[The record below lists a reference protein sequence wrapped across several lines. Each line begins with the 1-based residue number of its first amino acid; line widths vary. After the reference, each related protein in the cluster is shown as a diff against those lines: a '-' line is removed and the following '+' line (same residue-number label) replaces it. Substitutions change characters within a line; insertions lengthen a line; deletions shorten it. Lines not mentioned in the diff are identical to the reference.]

1 MSRKESAAS
10 TLDEVLKYHLSNS
23 ENLRGDNSN
32 ELEVRFGTKGKKRIT
47 KIQFENVIRALKSHG
62 FVCFNERGQEILK
75 IQSEFVDVKTG
86 RTKLSNVR
94 VVLNGDSTI
103 QQYCKENSLDNI
115 NDYQMDYESKS
126 YAKNGEAVFY
136 PIDNNDFNL
145 RFSYQTETKLNEK
158 SPIVKEMKRGW
169 DDSKKMFRY
178 LNRITYKNDK
188 DFDSPIKVD
197 MSITKMSQ
205 RKKDQGDG
213 LYYKVSESGVFQAP
227 EVYEIEIELDNLKL
241 GDYSKYKE
249 PEQVK
254 AVIKKTIM
262 IVLSGLQ
269 NTNYPVPYSQQELAL
284 QHYSALLG
292 TEKKQQH
299 EYKPKDF
306 CGPASYTLELK
317 NIQPQ
322 KTKEVMKLPNI
333 RDDYTV
339 TDKADGLRKL
349 LFVDVDGK
357 MYYITTNMDVE
368 FTGFLVTDKKLYN
381 SLLDGEHILHNKTGG
396 FINMFAAFDIYYVAG
411 KSVREKAF
419 MPLEADEERSNFR
432 LVLLNNYMTA
442 LNKSLRCITQKGVNK
457 DNTKSVEALPV
468 RFSVKNFY
476 TGSIFESC
484 RILLEKEK
492 DELFEYET
500 DGLIFTPARFGV
512 GGSKAGEAS
521 KPMKVTW
528 EHSFK
533 WKPPEF
539 NTIDFLVTTKKTKTG
554 QDMVNNIFVD
564 GENMGNNEQLT
575 QFKTLMLRCGY
586 DERKH
591 GMLDPCNQVYEDKIR
606 ERDFDNEDTYKPVL
620 FYPTDPY
627 DNEAHLCEVVLKKDA
642 NNISQMMCEN
652 GDVIES
658 NMIVEFR
665 YDISRDRKKRW
676 IPLNVRYDKTAEFRA
691 GQRNY
696 GNAYHVANSNWHSI
710 HHPVTA
716 EMLSTGANI
725 PEEVSDVYYNRKF
738 DEKHTEA
745 MRDFHN
751 LVVKRRLIV
760 DVSNK
765 GNTLID
771 FAVGKAGDLA
781 KWTAARLSF
790 VFGIDVA
797 QDNLEN
803 KIDGACARYIN
814 FKREHR
820 FVPDALFVNGDSGR
834 NIRDGVAINSEKQR
848 EITFQVF
855 GSKPKAEKY
864 GRGVEKSYGRGK
876 NGFDMSVCMFALH
889 YFFKDA
895 KTLEN
900 FVKNVSE
907 CTKIG
912 GHFVGC
918 CFDGKKLFELLKDK
932 PKGEGVTLR
941 KHHRGEDKKIWEI
954 IKDYDQEV
962 FEDDETSLG
971 YTVSV
976 YQDSINK
983 YFDEFLVNFDYFE
996 RVMENQ
1002 GFKLLTDDELSELG
1016 FPSSSGN
1023 FKALFEQTRIKAE
1036 QDSYYRRKI
1045 GKTLQMNDNEKFI
1058 SFLNR
1063 YFIFKKVLN
1072 VPIKDVKLS
1081 EVDVAVELETKMKS
1095 DIEEKSVQTQPNV
1108 KKTTKRTTKKLKK
1121 KLVIED

>member
-10 TLDEVLKYHLSNS
+10 TLDEILKYHLSKV
-23 ENLRGDNSN
+23 ENYQGSKQN

-62 FVCFNERGQEILK
+62 FACFNERGDPTMK
-75 IQSEFVDVKTG
+75 IQSEFVDVKSG

-94 VVLNGDSTI
+94 FVLIGETTI
-103 QQYCKENSLDNI
+103 QEYCKSNSLEKMGDFNLK
-115 NDYQMDYESKS
+115 YESKS
-126 YAKNGEAVFY
+126 YAKDGEAIFY
-136 PIDNNDFNL
+136 PIDNSDFNM
-145 RFSYQTETKLNEK
+145 RYSYQTETQLTEK
-158 SPIVKEMKRGW
+158 SPLIKETKRGW
-169 DDSKKMFRY
+169 DDSKKSFRY
-178 LNRITYKNDK
+178 VNRLSYSNYDYPLKI
-188 DFDSPIKVD
+188 D

-205 RKKDQGDG
+205 RKRGSDG
-213 LYYKVSESGVFQAP
+213 LYYKIAESGVFQAP
-227 EVYEIEIELDNLKL
+227 ETYEIEIELDNSRLTHGNDFNDAVKLKAII
-241 GDYSKYKE
+241 KK
-249 PEQVK
+249 
-254 AVIKKTIM
+254 VIK

-269 NTNYPVPYSQQELAL
+269 NTNYPVSYPQQEAAL
-284 QHYSALLG
+284 GNYAALIG
-292 TEKKQQH
+292 ITKKEHH
-299 EYKPKDF
+299 EYKPKEF
-306 CGPASYTLELK
+306 CGPSSYTLELK
-317 NIQPQ
+317 NIQPH
-322 KTKEVMKLPNI
+322 KVKETMKIPNI

-349 LFVDVDGK
+349 LFVDMDGK
-357 MYYITTNMDVE
+357 IYYITTNMEIE
-368 FTGFLVTDKKLYN
+368 FSGFLVTDKKLFG
-381 SLLDGEHILHNKTGG
+381 SLLDGEHVLHNKTGG
-396 FINMFAAFDIYYVAG
+396 FINLYAAFDIYYVAG

-419 MPLEADEERSNFR
+419 MPLEVVDERTNFR

-442 LNKSLRCITQKGVNK
+442 LNSSLRCITQKGNSDVQV
-457 DNTKSVEALPV
+457 SFPI

-484 RILLEKEK
+484 RILLEKER
-492 DELFEYET
+492 DGLFEYET

-512 GGSKAGEAS
+512 GGNKAGEAS

-533 WKPPEF
+533 WKPPEY
-539 NTIDFLVTTKKTKTG
+539 NTIDFLVTTKKNKMG
-554 QDMVNNIFVD
+554 QDVVSNIFVD

-586 DERKH
+586 DEKKH
-591 GMLDPCNQVYEDKIR
+591 GLLDPCNQVYEDKIR
-606 ERDFDNEDTYKPVL
+606 DRDFDDIDSYKPML
-620 FYPTDPY
+620 FHPTNPY
-627 DNEAHLCEVVLKKDA
+627 DNEAHLCEINLKKDA
-642 NNISQMMCEN
+642 NSVSQMMCEN
-652 GDVIES
+652 GDVIEN

-665 YDISRDRKKRW
+665 YDMTKEKRKRW
-676 IPLNVRYDKTAEFRA
+676 IPLHVRYDKTAEFRA

-716 EMLSTGANI
+716 DMLSTGANI
-725 PEEVSDVYYNRKF
+725 PEEISDVYYNRKF

-751 LVVKRRLIV
+751 LVVKRRLIT
-760 DVSNK
+760 DVSKK
-765 GNTLID
+765 GDTLID

-781 KWTAARLSF
+781 KWSAARLSF

-820 FVPDALFVNGDSGR
+820 YVPDALFVNGDSGR
-834 NIRDGVAINSEKQR
+834 NIRDGVAITSEKQR
-848 EITFQVF
+848 EITYQVF
-855 GSKPKAEKY
+855 GSKPKTEKY
-864 GRGVEKSYGRGK
+864 GKGVEKSYGRGK
-876 NGFDMSVCMFALH
+876 HGFDMSVCMFALH

-895 KTLEN
+895 QTLES

-907 CTKIG
+907 CTKTG

-918 CFDGKKLFELLKDK
+918 CFDGKKLFEALKDK
-932 PKGEGVTLR
+932 RKGEGVTLR
-941 KHHRGEDKKIWEI
+941 REHKGEDKKIWEL

-962 FEDDETSLG
+962 FEDDESSLG

-1002 GFKLLTDDELSELG
+1002 GFKLLTREEEAEVG
-1016 FPSSSGN
+1016 FPASTAN
-1023 FKALFEQTRIKAE
+1023 FKTLFEQTRVKAE

-1045 GKTLQMNDNEKFI
+1045 GKTLHMNDDEKFI

-1063 YFIFKKVLN
+1063 YFIFKKVLD
-1072 VPIKDVKLS
+1072 VPIKDVKLT
-1081 EVDVAVELETKMKS
+1081 EVAEEAVVEVKEKAPKQKADKAKTK
-1095 DIEEKSVQTQPNV
+1095 
-1108 KKTTKRTTKKLKK
+1108 TKKLKK
-1121 KLVIED
+1121 KLVLED

>member
-10 TLDEVLKYHLSNS
+10 TLDEVLKYHLSK
-23 ENLRGDNSN
+23 EDNLSYDKGN
-32 ELEVRFGTKGKKRIT
+32 ELEVRFGTKGKNRIT
-47 KIQFENVIRALKSHG
+47 KIQFENVIRALKAHN
-62 FVCFNERGQEILK
+62 FVCYNERGDQTMK
-75 IQSEFVDVKTG
+75 IQSEFVDVKSG

-94 VVLNGDSTI
+94 FVLKGDTTI
-103 QQYCKENSLDNI
+103 QKYCKTNSLD
-115 NDYQMDYESKS
+115 DVGEYELNYELKT
-126 YAKNGEAVFY
+126 YAKDGEAVFY
-136 PIDNNDFNL
+136 PIDNSDFNM
-145 RFSYQTETKLNEK
+145 RYSYQTEVKLTEK
-158 SPIVKEMKRGW
+158 SPIVKEAKRGW
-169 DDSKKMFRY
+169 DDSKKSFRY
-178 LNRITYKNDK
+178 LNRITYTNYD
-188 DFDSPIKVD
+188 DNLPVKVD

-205 RKKDQGDG
+205 RKKGQRDN
-213 LYYKVSESGVFQAP
+213 LYYNVAESGVFQAP
-227 EVYEIEIELDNLKL
+227 ETYEIEIELDNSRVGEFSRFKT
-241 GDYSKYKE
+241 

-254 AVIKKTIM
+254 VVLKKVIKI
-262 IVLSGLQ
+262 ILSGLQ
-269 NTNYPVPYSQQELAL
+269 NTNYPIPYSQQDAALGNYATLIGIAKKEL
-284 QHYSALLG
+284 
-292 TEKKQQH
+292 H
-299 EYKPKDF
+299 EYKPKEF

-317 NIQPQ
+317 NIQPH
-322 KTKEVMKLPNI
+322 KTMETMNVPNI

-357 MYYITTNMDVE
+357 IYYITTTMDIE
-368 FTGFLVTDKKLYN
+368 FSGFLVTEKKLFN
-381 SLLDGEHILHNKTGG
+381 SLLDGEHILHDKKGG
-396 FINMFAAFDIYYVAG
+396 FINLYATFDIYYIGG

-419 MPLEADEERSNFR
+419 MPLEAAEERTNFR
-432 LVLLNNYMTA
+432 LVLLNNFMTE
-442 LNKSLRCITQKGVNK
+442 LNKTLRSITEKKKSENEGVE
-457 DNTKSVEALPV
+457 SFPV
-468 RFSVKNFY
+468 RFTVKNFY
-476 TGSIFESC
+476 SGSIFESC

-492 DELFEYET
+492 DGLFEYET

-533 WKPPEF
+533 WKPPEY
-539 NTIDFLVTTKKTKTG
+539 NTIDFLVTTKKNKMG
-554 QDMVNNIFVD
+554 QDVISNVFVD
-564 GENMGNNEQLT
+564 GENMGNDEQLT

-586 DERKH
+586 DEKKH
-591 GMLDPCNQVYEDKIR
+591 GMIDPCNNVYEDKIR
-606 ERDFDNEDTYKPVL
+606 DRDFDNEDSYKPML

-627 DNEAHLCEVVLKKDA
+627 DNEAHLCEVLLKKDA
-642 NNISQMMCEN
+642 SYVAQMLCEN
-652 GDVIES
+652 GEVIEN

-665 YDISRDRKKRW
+665 YDINREKRKRW
-676 IPLNVRYDKTAEFRA
+676 IPIKVRYDKTAEYRA

-760 DVSNK
+760 DVSKK
-765 GNTLID
+765 GDTLID

-814 FKREHR
+814 FRREHR
-820 FVPDALFVNGDSGR
+820 FVPSALFVNGDSSR
-834 NIRDGVAINSEKQR
+834 NIRDGVAINTEKQR

-855 GSKPKAEKY
+855 GSKPKTDKY

-876 NGFDMSVCMFALH
+876 QGFDMSVCMFALH
-889 YFFKDA
+889 YFFKNA
-895 KTLEN
+895 QTLES

-907 CTKIG
+907 CTKVG

-918 CFDGKKLFELLKDK
+918 CFDGKKLFDALKNK
-932 PKGEGVTLR
+932 ARNEGVTLR
-941 KHHRGEDKKIWEI
+941 KYHRGEDKKIWELV
-954 IKDYDQEV
+954 KLYDQDV

-983 YFDEFLVNFDYFE
+983 YFDEYLVNFDYFE

-1002 GFKLLTDDELSELG
+1002 GFKLLTSEEQAEIG

-1023 FKALFEQTRIKAE
+1023 FKTLFEQTRTRAE
-1036 QDSYYRRKI
+1036 QDSFYRRKI
-1045 GKTLQMNDNEKFI
+1045 GKTLQMNDDEKYI

-1063 YFIFKKVLN
+1063 FFIFKKVLD
-1072 VPIKDVKLS
+1072 VPFKDVKLS
-1081 EVDVAVELETKMKS
+1081 EADVATELELKVELKAPVEEEEVKTKAKA
-1095 DIEEKSVQTQPNV
+1095 
-1108 KKTTKRTTKKLKK
+1108 KTKTKATKKHKK
-1121 KLVIED
+1121 KLVIGE